1 MELKRPKSLSP
12 PPDYDAHSLRILN
25 PQGHITVT
33 ENSHS
38 SDVVYRRV
46 SNGLNCPGRTRIH
59 LQTVQNSPS
68 CLKALEFPDD
78 ASQAITEFVCL
89 EAVSL
94 PTINLRPLTTY
105 AKKTRLMNW

>member
-38 SDVVYRRV
+38 SDVVSRRV
-46 SNGLNCPGRTRIH
+46 SNRLSCPGRARIH
-59 LQTVQNSPS
+59 LQTVQNSPPV
-68 CLKALEFPDD
+68 LKATEFPDD
-78 ASQAITEFVCL
+78 ASQAVSELVCL

-94 PTINLRPLTTY
+94 PIVNLRPLRTS
-105 AKKTRLMNW
+105 AKKTRLMT